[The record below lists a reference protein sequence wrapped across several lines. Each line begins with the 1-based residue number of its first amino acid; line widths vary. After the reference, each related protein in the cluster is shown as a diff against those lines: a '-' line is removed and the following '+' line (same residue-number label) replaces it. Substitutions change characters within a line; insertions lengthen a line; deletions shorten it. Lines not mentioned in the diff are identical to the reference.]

1 MKISEY
7 VSGFEQLIKDTQEHI
22 FSNAE
27 TGYREWNTSHYLEKI
42 FEELGYTLVKAGDI
56 PGFYT
61 DIDTGK
67 EGPSVLVMGEL
78 DSILCSTHPNATETG
93 AAHSCGHSA
102 QCGALVGIAAALSEE
117 GALSGLCGKI
127 RLCAVPAEEL
137 IEIEYRKELKKQGV
151 IKYMGGK
158 PEFLCRGY
166 FDGMDIAFM
175 VHTTTG
181 GKFIIQNGSIGC
193 LAKRITYKGVSAHA
207 GGSPWDGVNAL
218 YAANTGIAACN
229 AVRETFR
236 ERDVIR
242 FHPIITKGGGAVNAI
257 PDEVIVES
265 YVRGM
270 TFEGIL
276 DANKKINRALIGGA
290 LALGANVEIEDIPGY
305 APLNNNKDMMIL
317 AKDALDKLGGVEY
330 EVRDVYSSG
339 CTDMGDLS
347 CIMPVVHPY
356 APGAVGKDHGKD
368 YFIKD
373 PDLACVMSAKW
384 QLEMLSLLLKDGAA
398 RAKEI
403 KANFKPLFPSKEA
416 YFEYIDSFERTGDR
430 IEYIEN
436 EAKVIL

>member
-7 VSGFEQLIKDTQEHI
+7 VNGFEKLIKDTQNQI
-22 FSNAE
+22 FLNAE
-27 TGYREWNTSHYLEKI
+27 TGYREWNTSHLLEKI
-42 FEELGYTLVKAGDI
+42 FEELGFTLVRAGDI
-56 PGFYT
+56 PGFYA
-61 DIDTGK
+61 DVDTGK
-67 EGPSVLVMGEL
+67 EGPTVLVMGEL

-102 QCGALVGIAAALSEE
+102 QCGALVGVAAALSRQ
-117 GALSGLCGKI
+117 GALDGLCGKV

-137 IEIEYRKELKKQGV
+137 IEIEYRKELAKNGT

-158 PEFLCRGY
+158 PEFLRRGY
-166 FDGMDIAFM
+166 FDGVDVAFM
-175 VHTTTG
+175 VHTTTSDT
-181 GKFIIQNGSIGC
+181 FRIQNGSIGC

-218 YAANTGIAACN
+218 YAANVGISACN
-229 AVRETFR
+229 AVRETFK
-236 ERDVIR
+236 ESDVIR

-270 TFEGIL
+270 TFDGIL
-276 DANKKINRALIGGA
+276 DANEKINRALIGGA

-305 APLNNNKDMMIL
+305 APLYNNKDMMLL
-317 AKDALDKLGGVEY
+317 AKDALDNLDGVEY
-330 EVRDVYSSG
+330 EVRDVFSSG

-384 QLEMLSLLLKDGAA
+384 QLEMLRLLLENGGKRTKD
-398 RAKEI
+398 I
-403 KANFKPLFPSKEA
+403 KSNFKPLFPSKEA
-416 YFEYIDSFERTGDR
+416 YFEYIDSFSRSGDR
-430 IEYIEN
+430 INYFEK
-436 EAKVIL
+436 EAKVNL

>member
-1 MKISEY
+1 MRISDY
-7 VSGFEQLIKDTQEHI
+7 VDGFEKLITDTQAHI
-22 FSNAE
+22 FANAE
-27 TGYREWNTSHYLEKI
+27 TGYREWGTAKYLEDI
-42 FEELGYTLVKAGDI
+42 FEDLGYTLTRAGDI

-61 DIDTGK
+61 DVDTGK
-67 EGPSVLVMGEL
+67 DGPTLLIMGEL
-78 DSILCSTHPNATETG
+78 DSILCSTHPNATKTG

-102 QCGALVGIAAALSEE
+102 QCGALVGIVAALSKKE
-117 GALSGLCGKI
+117 ALEGLCGKI

-137 IEIEYRKELKKQGV
+137 IEIEYRKELKKQGI

-158 PEFLCRGY
+158 PEFLRRGY
-166 FDGMDIAFM
+166 FDGVDIAFM
-175 VHTTTG
+175 VHTTTND
-181 GKFIIQNGSIGC
+181 KFIIQNGSIGC

-242 FHPIITKGGGAVNAI
+242 FHPIITKGGGAVNAV

-270 TFEGIL
+270 TFDGIL
-276 DANKKINRALIGGA
+276 DANRKINRALIGGA

-305 APLNNNKDMMIL
+305 APLSNSKDMMLL
-317 AKDALDKLGGVEY
+317 AKDALDRLGGVEY
-330 EVRDVYSSG
+330 VVRDVFSSG

-356 APGAVGKDHGKD
+356 APGAVGKDHGND
-368 YFIKD
+368 YFIED
-373 PDLACVMSAKW
+373 PHLACVMSAKW
-384 QLEMLSLLLKDGAA
+384 QLEMMYLLLENGGA
-398 RAKEI
+398 RARKIKED
-403 KANFKPLFPSKEA
+403 FKPLFPSKEA
-416 YFEYIDSFERTGDR
+416 YFEYIDGFERTGNR
-430 IEYIEN
+430 IEYLES
-436 EAKVIL
+436 EAKILL